1 MLVTNNNCPKHISC
15 SAQLFQ
21 LPYHVHVFLFCPPVV
36 LVVLYLR
43 YRHLHHYYH
52 RSMPEMHCMNISSLV
67 SGLISALGLL
77 IVGSFQVSVYHTHTP
92 FHSHCLNYPPTHTHT
107 HAEWQ
112 CTYYALYR
120 SIHGVWFWYCSLLVS
135 VYYHCA
141 SVEVSHD
148 PLCWT
153 MYGPHQ
159 NLRGCLLN
167 YHVGHWWVACIE
179 L

>member
-1 MLVTNNNCPKHISC
+1 MTLEGKYLRVVCSHSFAAWVLSSVSMLVTNNNCPKHISC

-107 HAEWQ
+107 HAE
-112 CTYYALYR
+112 
-120 SIHGVWFWYCSLLVS
+120 
-135 VYYHCA
+135 
-141 SVEVSHD
+141 
-148 PLCWT
+148 
-153 MYGPHQ
+153 
-159 NLRGCLLN
+159 
-167 YHVGHWWVACIE
+167 
-179 L
+179 